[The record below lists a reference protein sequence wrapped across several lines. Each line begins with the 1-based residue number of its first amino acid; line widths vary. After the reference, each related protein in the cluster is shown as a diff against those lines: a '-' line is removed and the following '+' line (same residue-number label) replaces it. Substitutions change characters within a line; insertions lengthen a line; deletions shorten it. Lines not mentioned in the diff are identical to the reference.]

1 MQFLDTQYGQ
11 NVGNALNAAVVN
23 LMAGKGT
30 RPASSAPPPK
40 PRRRAD
46 RATMSDTLG
55 TAAVGR
61 IRRGALQV
69 GDAAYAA
76 SPTPRARKRGRGR
89 QRLEIAL
96 LTGPAIIVFVG
107 LVIFPVALAAYY
119 GFYRWQGYGPPTDW
133 VGLHN
138 YKIIFT
144 DPAFQQALEH
154 NGLIVVLSL
163 VIQGPLAIVLA
174 LLLNQKIRGR
184 ALIRVLI
191 FVPYVIS
198 EVIVGTGF
206 SLMLQVTGAVN
217 DVLHNIGLG
226 FLATDWLAN
235 PNIALWT
242 LMGIITWKY
251 IGFAVILMLAGLQS
265 IPDELSEAAR
275 IDGASYW
282 QVQRHITLPLLGP
295 TIRIWAFLSII
306 GSLQLFDLV
315 YIIWGQY
322 ISGTAGTSTMATYM
336 ALNGRLAGNYGYGSA
351 VAVVMFLIS
360 LIVALFYQRF
370 VLRRDLRGA
379 VTQGVN

>member
-1 MQFLDTQYGQ
+1 
-11 NVGNALNAAVVN
+11 
-23 LMAGKGT
+23 
-30 RPASSAPPPK
+30 
-40 PRRRAD
+40 
-46 RATMSDTLG
+46 MSHTLG
-55 TAAVGR
+55 IAALGR
-61 IRRGALQV
+61 GRRGAPGV
-69 GDAAYAA
+69 GDAVDTA
-76 SPTPRARKRGRGR
+76 SPTPRPRKRRGRGR
-89 QRLEIAL
+89 LRLEIAL

-107 LVIFPVALAAYY
+107 LVILPVALAAYY
-119 GFYRWQGYGPPTDW
+119 GFYRWQGYGPPIDW
-133 VGLHN
+133 VGLGN
-138 YKIIFT
+138 YKVIFT

-163 VIQGPLAIVLA
+163 VIQGPLAIGLA

-206 SLMLQVTGAVN
+206 SLMLQDTGALN
-217 DVLHNIGLG
+217 DALHNIGLG

-265 IPDELSEAAR
+265 IPGELSEAAR

-322 ISGTAGTSTMATYM
+322 ISGVAGTSTMATYM
-336 ALNGRLAGNYGYGSA
+336 ALNGRLASNYGYGSA
-351 VAVVMFLIS
+351 VAVIMFFIS
-360 LIVALFYQRF
+360 LIVALCYQRF

>member
-1 MQFLDTQYGQ
+1 
-11 NVGNALNAAVVN
+11 
-23 LMAGKGT
+23 
-30 RPASSAPPPK
+30 
-40 PRRRAD
+40 
-46 RATMSDTLG
+46 
-55 TAAVGR
+55 
-61 IRRGALQV
+61 
-69 GDAAYAA
+69 
-76 SPTPRARKRGRGR
+76 
-89 QRLEIAL
+89 
-96 LTGPAIIVFVG
+96 
-107 LVIFPVALAAYY
+107 
-119 GFYRWQGYGPPTDW
+119 
-133 VGLHN
+133 
-138 YKIIFT
+138 
-144 DPAFQQALEH
+144 
-154 NGLIVVLSL
+154 
-163 VIQGPLAIVLA
+163 
-174 LLLNQKIRGR
+174 
-184 ALIRVLI
+184 
-191 FVPYVIS
+191 VIS

-217 DVLHNIGLG
+217 DALHNIGLG

-265 IPDELSEAAR
+265 IPGELSEAAR

-360 LIVALFYQRF
+360 LVVALCYQRF

>member
-1 MQFLDTQYGQ
+1 
-11 NVGNALNAAVVN
+11 
-23 LMAGKGT
+23 
-30 RPASSAPPPK
+30 
-40 PRRRAD
+40 
-46 RATMSDTLG
+46 MSDTLR

-69 GDAAYAA
+69 GDAAHAA

-119 GFYRWQGYGPPTDW
+119 GFYKWQGYGPPTDW
-133 VGLHN
+133 VGLGN

-163 VIQGPLAIVLA
+163 VIQGPLAIGLA

-217 DVLHNIGLG
+217 DALHNIGLG

-251 IGFAVILMLAGLQS
+251 IGFAVLLMLAGLQS
-265 IPDELSEAAR
+265 IPGELSEAAR

-360 LIVALFYQRF
+360 LVVALCYQRF

>member
-1 MQFLDTQYGQ
+1 
-11 NVGNALNAAVVN
+11 
-23 LMAGKGT
+23 
-30 RPASSAPPPK
+30 
-40 PRRRAD
+40 
-46 RATMSDTLG
+46 MSDTVR

-69 GDAAYAA
+69 GDAAHAA

-96 LTGPAIIVFVG
+96 LTSPAIIVFVG

-119 GFYRWQGYGPPTDW
+119 GFYKWEGYGPPTDW
-133 VGLHN
+133 VGLGN

-144 DPAFQQALEH
+144 DPTFQQALEH

-163 VIQGPLAIVLA
+163 VIQGPLAIGLA

-206 SLMLQVTGAVN
+206 SLMLQETGAVN
-217 DVLHNIGLG
+217 DALHNIGLG

-265 IPDELSEAAR
+265 IPGELSEAAR

-360 LIVALFYQRF
+360 LVVALCYQRF

>member
-1 MQFLDTQYGQ
+1 
-11 NVGNALNAAVVN
+11 
-23 LMAGKGT
+23 
-30 RPASSAPPPK
+30 
-40 PRRRAD
+40 
-46 RATMSDTLG
+46 MSDTLR

-69 GDAAYAA
+69 GDAAHAA
-76 SPTPRARKRGRGR
+76 SPTPRVRKRGRGR

-96 LTGPAIIVFVG
+96 LTSPAIIVFVG
-107 LVIFPVALAAYY
+107 LVIFPVGLAAYY
-119 GFYRWQGYGPPTDW
+119 GFYKWQGYGPPTDW
-133 VGLHN
+133 VGLGN

-163 VIQGPLAIVLA
+163 VIQGPLAILLA

-217 DVLHNIGLG
+217 DALHNIGLG

-265 IPDELSEAAR
+265 IPGELSEAAR

-322 ISGTAGTSTMATYM
+322 ISGVAGTSTMATYM

-360 LIVALFYQRF
+360 LIVALCYQRF

>member
-1 MQFLDTQYGQ
+1 
-11 NVGNALNAAVVN
+11 
-23 LMAGKGT
+23 
-30 RPASSAPPPK
+30 
-40 PRRRAD
+40 
-46 RATMSDTLG
+46 MSHTLG
-55 TAAVGR
+55 TAALRRG
-61 IRRGALQV
+61 RRGAPQV
-69 GDAAYAA
+69 GDAADTA
-76 SPTPRARKRGRGR
+76 SPTPRPRKRRGRGR
-89 QRLEIAL
+89 LRLELVL

-119 GFYRWQGYGPPTDW
+119 GFYKWQGYGPPTDW
-133 VGLHN
+133 VGLGN

-163 VIQGPLAIVLA
+163 VIQGPLAIGLA

-198 EVIVGTGF
+198 EVIVGTGW

-217 DVLHNIGLG
+217 DALHSIGLG
-226 FLATDWLAN
+226 FLAIDWLAD

-265 IPDELSEAAR
+265 IPGELSEAAR

-360 LIVALFYQRF
+360 LVVALCYQRF